1 MAQQASDPQPFDD
14 LRARIEQQDQ
24 QIQALQAQM
33 AGLQQ
38 GAAPTMTPT
47 AYAPA
52 GGAPAAS
59 PGAAPGKEYEVG
71 SDLRVTA
78 SMKDGLFLWLET
90 PCKDFTMHLGG
101 WMQLDTV
108 WFNESPPLNTPAGK
122 RPGLAPGVG
131 GGVATGVATGGIGPD
146 QDGIYFRR
154 IRPFAEGTF
163 WETGE
168 YRLIIAGENIQ
179 FDTIG
184 LDEFW
189 VGEKD
194 IPVIGTVRVGHVK
207 DPVGLEGDMTASS
220 RCMTFMERSSYSEAI
235 ELNQNFVTGIWA
247 SNNYLDQRVTW
258 SAAAFYPDEAAA
270 SGAYFGNNQDGVQG
284 RITALPVYEDQGR
297 ELLHLGLSG
306 GWRGGQGNI
315 NAVAPGYTGSMV
327 QLSAQSELRDD
338 DPARQALLPND
349 NKTRMVDTGL
359 LASDQEYIM
368 GLEALYI
375 RGPFSVQAE
384 YGWNFVDNVKGVV
397 QAGSLAAPTAA
408 LSPFATPQNYVF
420 SGGYLQLAY
429 TLTGENRAYDRRI
442 GTLAREYYG
451 HAGPYENGF
460 LVRDENG
467 RLCWGMGAWEVAV
480 RYSYLDLNDGTGL
493 NRIQGGDLTGLTLGL
508 NWYVNTNLNVML
520 DYVMNYRY
528 NLATTVP
535 ATPNGQVNG
544 LGMRVQFQF

>member
-1 MAQQASDPQPFDD
+1 
-14 LRARIEQQDQ
+14 
-24 QIQALQAQM
+24 
-33 AGLQQ
+33 
-38 GAAPTMTPT
+38 
-47 AYAPA
+47 
-52 GGAPAAS
+52 
-59 PGAAPGKEYEVG
+59 
-71 SDLRVTA
+71 
-78 SMKDGLFLWLET
+78 
-90 PCKDFTMHLGG
+90 
-101 WMQLDTV
+101 
-108 WFNESPPLNTPAGK
+108 
-122 RPGLAPGVG
+122 
-131 GGVATGVATGGIGPD
+131 
-146 QDGIYFRR
+146 
-154 IRPFAEGTF
+154 
-163 WETGE
+163 
-168 YRLIIAGENIQ
+168 
-179 FDTIG
+179 
-184 LDEFW
+184 
-189 VGEKD
+189 
-194 IPVIGTVRVGHVK
+194 
-207 DPVGLEGDMTASS
+207 
-220 RCMTFMERSSYSEAI
+220 
-235 ELNQNFVTGIWA
+235 
-247 SNNYLDQRVTW
+247 
-258 SAAAFYPDEAAA
+258 
-270 SGAYFGNNQDGVQG
+270 
-284 RITALPVYEDQGR
+284 
-297 ELLHLGLSG
+297 
-306 GWRGGQGNI
+306 
-315 NAVAPGYTGSMV
+315 MV
-327 QLSAQSELRDD
+327 
-338 DPARQALLPND
+338 
-349 NKTRMVDTGL
+349 VTGL